1 MNVLTRFVLDHKRLV
16 AAFWAVVTIAAF
28 AAIQP
33 AGNALSDQFSLPGEE
48 AFETNRALDELYGNG
63 GDIAPIV
70 PVVNLPKGTTVDS
83 PGIAKQLD
91 AAVAKIE
98 AALPEART
106 ASYASTRNR
115 AFVSKD
121 GRTTFALV
129 YIPAKGGVDPGWA
142 EAKAAQ
148 AAVTG
153 ATVGGSPVEVTGLD
167 ALRSSAGENDGAG
180 TGVLLGTLLA
190 ALGALLVL
198 AFVFRSFMALVPLMM
213 AFVAIPT
220 TFLLIWP
227 LASVTDVS
235 VIVQFLVA
243 LIGLGIA
250 IDYALLVVVR
260 WREERQQPNVSND
273 AAVRSAM
280 RTAGSSVVFSGT
292 TVAISLLAL
301 VVLPVPF
308 LRSIGIAGLLIALV
322 SVAVAITLLPVLLTT
337 IGPKLDWPR
346 NRREAQPGRGWSAWA
361 GLVVRHRW
369 VAALGSTAVLAALV
383 VAAASIQL
391 GSPRADSLAKNAGP
405 ARAGLEKLQ
414 AAGLGDG
421 PLSPFEVLVRSG
433 DAGAVA
439 KALAKVEGVRSAAA
453 PAEWRRGETAIVAVI
468 PTADGNSAAGR
479 DTLDRIQATTLP
491 GNVTIGGDAALSA
504 DFLDAVYGKFPLIL
518 ALISVLTFVLLA
530 RAFRSLILPL
540 KAVLLNLL
548 SVAAAWG
555 LIVLVWQEGFGSGAI
570 WGIEATHAINV
581 EMPIVVF
588 AFLFGVSMDYQ
599 VFIISRMREAY
610 NRTRSTEAAVIEGIG
625 RTGRLVTSAAL
636 ILGLAFVA
644 FSAQPGTEAKI
655 FATALGGGILI
666 DATIIRGILA
676 PAAVALLGR
685 WNWWLPDWAARPL
698 RVEASPAE
706 PVAAA
711 GTGATA
717 AVPAVAGA
725 VRWNGG
731 PGPVAE
737 APLRVQTHRTSDR
750 ATLVLGGELDLRTVS
765 VLRAMLDDIERDAP
779 PLIVVDLRELRF
791 MDSSGLGELVHADQR
806 ARSDHRRVV
815 LVTGS
820 APIDRILTLSGVTG
834 TFETTAD
841 PATLEGPRSQH
852 GDPS

>member
-1 MNVLTRFVLDHKRLV
+1 MNVLTRFVLAHRRLV
-16 AAFWAVVTIAAF
+16 AGCWLVVAIAAF
-28 AAIQP
+28 AALTP

-48 AFETNRALDELYGNG
+48 AFETNRELDEIYGNG

-70 PVVNLPKGTTVDS
+70 PVVRLPRGTTVDS
-83 PGIAKQLD
+83 PGIARQLD
-91 AAVAKIE
+91 AALAKIE
-98 AALPEART
+98 RALPEART
-106 ASYASTRNR
+106 ASYASTRDR
-115 AFVSKD
+115 AFVSDD

-129 YIPAKGGVDPGWA
+129 LIPAKGGVDPGWT
-142 EAKAAQ
+142 ESQAAQ
-148 AAVTG
+148 TAVKG
-153 ATVGGSPVEVTGLD
+153 VTVGGSPVEVTGLD
-167 ALRSSAGENDGAG
+167 ALRSAAGENDSDD
-180 TGVLLGTLLA
+180 TGVLVGTLLA
-190 ALGALLVL
+190 ALSALLVL
-198 AFVFRSFMALVPLMM
+198 AFVFRSFMALVPLLM

-227 LASVTDVS
+227 LASITDVS

-260 WREERQQPNVSND
+260 WREERQRPDVTNEV
-273 AAVRSAM
+273 AVRNAM
-280 RTAGSSVVFSGT
+280 THAGSAVVFSGT

-301 VVLPVPF
+301 LVLPVPF

-322 SVAVAITLLPVLLTT
+322 SVAVAVTLLPVLLAT

-346 NRREAQPGRGWSAWA
+346 NRREARPSPGWSAWA
-361 GLVVRHRW
+361 QLVVRHRW
-369 VAALGSTAVLAALV
+369 AAAVGSTAVLAALV

-391 GSPRADSLAKNAGP
+391 GSPRADSLGNTGP

-414 AAGLGDG
+414 GAGIGDG
-421 PLSPFEVLVRSG
+421 PLSPFEALVRDG

-439 KALAKVEGVRSAAA
+439 RALAKVEGVRSAAA
-453 PAEWRRGETAIVAVI
+453 PADWRSGETALVTVI

-479 DTLDRIQATTLP
+479 ATLDRIRATTLP
-491 GNVTIGGDAALSA
+491 GDVTIGGDAALSA
-504 DFLDAVYGKFPLIL
+504 DFLDAVYGRFPLIL

-530 RAFRSLILPL
+530 RAFRSLVLPL
-540 KAVLLNLL
+540 KAVVLNLL

-555 LIVLVWQEGFGSGAI
+555 LIVLVWQEGFGSEAI
-570 WGIEATHAINV
+570 WGIEATQAINV
-581 EMPIVVF
+581 ELPIVIF
-588 AFLFGVSMDYQ
+588 AFLFGISMDYQ

-610 NRTRSTEAAVIEGIG
+610 DRTGSTATAVVEGIG

-676 PAAVALLGR
+676 PAAVATLGR
-685 WNWWLPDWAARPL
+685 WNWWLPAWSARLLRAEPSRAQPVAATGTLATAAGPS
-698 RVEASPAE
+698 VAGAAGSNGGVP

-711 GTGATA
+711 
-717 AVPAVAGA
+717 
-725 VRWNGG
+725 
-731 PGPVAE
+731 
-737 APLRVQTHRTSDR
+737 PLRIQTYRASDR
-750 ATLVLGGELDLRTVS
+750 ATLVLGGELDLRTVP
-765 VLRAMLDDIERDAP
+765 VLRTMLDDIERDAP
-779 PLIVVDLRELRF
+779 PLIVVDLRALRF
-791 MDSSGLGELVHADQR
+791 MDSSGLGELVHADRR
-806 ARSDHRRVV
+806 ARGERRRVV

-820 APIDRILTLSGVTG
+820 APIDRILGLSGVTEM
-834 TFETTAD
+834 FETTAD
-841 PATLEGPRSQH
+841 PATLESPGSQP